1 MGRIEEIAEIH
12 HKCLTEEFKTIGL
25 EVSINSQ
32 HLKEKWKENQDNIKT
47 FTQGGKV
54 IGFITTD
61 SEPMIYV
68 DPEYQRQ
75 GIGGKLLKISNVKSV
90 WVMKGNTKA
99 ENFYR
104 KNGFKP
110 TDWSLSYSRE
120 TTKLGHDI
128 TEIKWVKD
136 AA

>member
-1 MGRIEEIAEIH
+1 M
-12 HKCLTEEFKTIGL
+12 IGI

-32 HLKEKWKENQDNIKT
+32 HLKEKWKKNQDNIRT

-68 DPEYQRQ
+68 DPEHQRQ

-90 WVMKGNTKA
+90 WVMKGNEKA
-99 ENFYR
+99 ENFYK

-110 TDWSLSYSRE
+110 TISRE
-120 TTKLGHDI
+120 TIKLRHEI

-136 AA
+136 ENNTT